1 LSKARYLMI
10 GGFLGAGKTTAMRN
24 LAKRL
29 ADAGQRV
36 GLITNDQSTG
46 LVDTA
51 ILGAAGFPTEEITGG
66 CFCCQFNS
74 LVAAAEKLTA
84 ESQPDVF
91 LAEPVGSC
99 TDLKATVSYPLRRIY
114 GEHYSIA
121 PLSVM
126 LDPVRALRVLG
137 VEAGK
142 VFSPKVVYIYEKQ
155 LEEAEILVINKC
167 DQIGGGRIDALQAAL
182 RQRYPDKEILRISA
196 RTGEGV
202 AEWLA
207 RLEAGSLVETPSM
220 DVDYQEYAEGEA
232 LLGWLNSTIQVASG
246 ADSSNGHLNDGG
258 EFDGGEFDGNAFVL
272 DCMRRLQAELHV
284 ESVEVAHLKMT
295 LSPTGGGSDLAVAN
309 YVRDDLPPEL
319 SYRLAAPLQKGEL
332 ILNLR
337 AEGPP
342 ETLEAIVSRV
352 LRAVHGSTRLI
363 LDVEHLEAFRPSPP
377 TPTHRL
383 V

>member
-1 LSKARYLMI
+1 MI

-142 VFSPKVVYIYEKQ
+142 VFSSKVVYIYEKQ

-182 RQRYPDKEILRISA
+182 RERYPEKEILRVSA

-207 RLEAGSLVETPSM
+207 RLESGSLGETPNM

-246 ADSSNGHLNDGG
+246 ADSSNGHLNDRC
-258 EFDGGEFDGNAFVL
+258 EFDGNAFVL
-272 DCMRRLQAELHV
+272 DCMRRLQAELHA

-295 LSPTGGGSDLAVAN
+295 FSPTGGGSDLAVAN

-352 LRAVHGSTRLI
+352 LRAVQGSTRLI
-363 LDVEHLEAFRPSPP
+363 LEVEHQEAFRPSPP

>member
-1 LSKARYLMI
+1 MSKARYLMI